1 MAIKR
6 RGGLGKGLDR
16 LIPNKS
22 AYSDSAKRKVSP
34 ENGVTTNHAEMA
46 PEEELKRKESLKN
59 NTENANSNPIQDNIE
74 YDLELKEKNTQYTE
88 VSEMQSDYVDDGSE
102 SESTSVESSPVNDL
116 EVIPEDESIESSNG
130 YLTSTD
136 KGVNNTESIDINS
149 NSAVAEEDDRY
160 VESINRENS
169 YSETAAGSTLGES
182 TNRGESVLIMKISSV
197 EPNRDQPRK
206 HFSEEGID
214 ELASSIK
221 QYGIIQ
227 PLLVQK
233 RDDYYEII
241 AGERRWR
248 AAMKAGLKEVPVIVK
263 DYSNREAVE
272 ISLIENIQ
280 REDLNPIEEALAY
293 DRLIQEFE
301 MTQEQVAGRVS
312 KSRSAVTNSLRLLK
326 LADDVRQMVIAGDIS
341 EGHARTLLGLPND
354 EMQRLLAER
363 IVKEKLSVRETE
375 KLVKKLTSNTP
386 KKTKARDYQKEAIL
400 GNLSEQLKIILG
412 TKVSITEKGKSK
424 GKIEI
429 EYYSDDEL
437 NRIFEMLQSLNKY

>member
-1 MAIKR
+1 MATKR
-6 RGGLGKGLDR
+6 RGGLGRGLDK

-22 AYSDSAKRKVSP
+22 AFSDSAKSKVSP
-34 ENGVTTNHAEMA
+34 DNGVKNTNAEMA
-46 PEEELKRKESLKN
+46 PEDSLIRNESQN
-59 NTENANSNPIQDNIE
+59 NDSEMAISEPIQEIME
-74 YDLELKEKNTQYTE
+74 EK
-88 VSEMQSDYVDDGSE
+88 SDSGNQLGSDII
-102 SESTSVESSPVNDL
+102 SSDKYADSND
-116 EVIPEDESIESSNG
+116 
-130 YLTSTD
+130 
-136 KGVNNTESIDINS
+136 
-149 NSAVAEEDDRY
+149 
-160 VESINRENS
+160 S
-169 YSETAAGSTLGES
+169 YSENEDEIASHTEDVDVSDSSSES
-182 TNRGESVLIMKISSV
+182 NDKGDSVLIMKISSV

-206 HFSEEGID
+206 HFSEEGIE

-233 RDDYYEII
+233 REDYYEII

-301 MTQEQVAGRVS
+301 LTQEQVAGRVS

-326 LADDVRQMVIAGDIS
+326 LVDDVRQMVIAGDIS
-341 EGHARTLLGLPND
+341 EGHARTLLGLPNE

-400 GNLSEQLKIILG
+400 GNLSEQLKVILG

-437 NRIFEMLQSLNKY
+437 NRIFEMLQSLKQY

>member
-6 RGGLGKGLDR
+6 RGGLGKGLDK

-22 AYSDSAKRKVSP
+22 AYSDSAKRKISP

-46 PEEELKRKESLKN
+46 SVEELKRKESQIN
-59 NTENANSNPIQDNIE
+59 DTENVKSNPIQENNE
-74 YDLELKEKNTQYTE
+74 YDLELKEKNTPDTE
-88 VSEMQSDYVDDGSE
+88 VGEMQANYAENGNEPE
-102 SESTSVESSPVNDL
+102 SFSVESSPVHDL

-136 KGVNNTESIDINS
+136 KGVNDTESIDINS

-160 VESINRENS
+160 AESIDSENL

-182 TNRGESVLIMKISSV
+182 TDRGESVLIMKISSV

-375 KLVKKLTSNTP
+375 KLVKKLTSNSP

>member
-1 MAIKR
+1 MATKR
-6 RGGLGKGLDR
+6 RGGLGRGLDK

-22 AYSDSAKRKVSP
+22 AFSDSAKSKVSP
-34 ENGVTTNHAEMA
+34 DNGVKNTNAEMA
-46 PEEELKRKESLKN
+46 PEDSLIRNESQN
-59 NTENANSNPIQDNIE
+59 NDSEMAISEPIQE
-74 YDLELKEKNTQYTE
+74 KMEEKLEPINQFG
-88 VSEMQSDYVDDGSE
+88 SDIISLDKYADS
-102 SESTSVESSPVNDL
+102 ND
-116 EVIPEDESIESSNG
+116 
-130 YLTSTD
+130 
-136 KGVNNTESIDINS
+136 
-149 NSAVAEEDDRY
+149 
-160 VESINRENS
+160 S
-169 YSETAAGSTLGES
+169 YSENEDEIASHTEDVDVSDSSSES
-182 TNRGESVLIMKISSV
+182 NDKGDSVLIMKISSV

-206 HFSEEGID
+206 HFSEEGIE

-233 RDDYYEII
+233 REDYYEII

-301 MTQEQVAGRVS
+301 LTQEQVAGRVS

-326 LADDVRQMVIAGDIS
+326 LVDDVRQMVIAGDIS
-341 EGHARTLLGLPND
+341 EGHARTLLGLPNE

-400 GNLSEQLKIILG
+400 GNLSEQLKVILG
-412 TKVSITEKGKSK
+412 TKVSITEKEKSK

-437 NRIFEMLQSLNKY
+437 NRIFEMLQSLKQY

>member
-437 NRIFEMLQSLNKY
+437 NRIFEMLQSLKEY

>member
-1 MAIKR
+1 MATKR
-6 RGGLGKGLDR
+6 RGGLGRGLDK

-22 AYSDSAKRKVSP
+22 AFSDSAKSKVSP
-34 ENGVTTNHAEMA
+34 DNGVKTTNTEMA
-46 PEEELKRKESLKN
+46 PEDSSIRNESQN
-59 NTENANSNPIQDNIE
+59 NDSEMAISEPIQEIME
-74 YDLELKEKNTQYTE
+74 EK
-88 VSEMQSDYVDDGSE
+88 SE
-102 SESTSVESSPVNDL
+102 SGNQLGSDMISSDK
-116 EVIPEDESIESSNG
+116 
-130 YLTSTD
+130 STD
-136 KGVNNTESIDINS
+136 S
-149 NSAVAEEDDRY
+149 ND
-160 VESINRENS
+160 S
-169 YSETAAGSTLGES
+169 YSETEDEIASSTEDVYDSSSES
-182 TNRGESVLIMKISSV
+182 NDKGDSVLIMKISSV

-206 HFSEEGID
+206 HFSEEGIE

-233 RDDYYEII
+233 REDYYEII

-301 MTQEQVAGRVS
+301 LTQEQVAGRVS

-341 EGHARTLLGLPND
+341 EGHARTLLGLPNE

-400 GNLSEQLKIILG
+400 GNLSEQLKVILG

-437 NRIFEMLQSLNKY
+437 NRIFEMLQSLKQY

>member
-1 MAIKR
+1 MATKR
-6 RGGLGKGLDR
+6 RGGLGRGLDK

-22 AYSDSAKRKVSP
+22 AFSDSAKSKVSP
-34 ENGVTTNHAEMA
+34 DNGVKTTNTEMA
-46 PEEELKRKESLKN
+46 PEDSSIRNESQN
-59 NTENANSNPIQDNIE
+59 NDSEMAISEPIQEIID
-74 YDLELKEKNTQYTE
+74 EK
-88 VSEMQSDYVDDGSE
+88 SE
-102 SESTSVESSPVNDL
+102 SGNQLGSDMISSDK
-116 EVIPEDESIESSNG
+116 
-130 YLTSTD
+130 STD
-136 KGVNNTESIDINS
+136 S
-149 NSAVAEEDDRY
+149 ND
-160 VESINRENS
+160 S
-169 YSETAAGSTLGES
+169 YSETEDEIASSTEDVDVYDSSLES
-182 TNRGESVLIMKISSV
+182 NDKGDSVLIMKISSV

-206 HFSEEGID
+206 HFSEEGIE

-233 RDDYYEII
+233 REDYYEII

-301 MTQEQVAGRVS
+301 LTQEQVAGRVS

-341 EGHARTLLGLPND
+341 EGHARTLLGLPNE

-400 GNLSEQLKIILG
+400 GNLSEQLKVILG

-437 NRIFEMLQSLNKY
+437 NRIFEMLQSLKQY

>member
-1 MAIKR
+1 MATKR
-6 RGGLGKGLDR
+6 RGGLGRGLDK

-22 AYSDSAKRKVSP
+22 AFSDSAKSTVSP
-34 ENGVTTNHAEMA
+34 DNGVKNTNAEMA
-46 PEEELKRKESLKN
+46 PEDSLIRNESQN
-59 NTENANSNPIQDNIE
+59 NDSEMAISEPIQE
-74 YDLELKEKNTQYTE
+74 KMEVKLEPINQFG
-88 VSEMQSDYVDDGSE
+88 SDII
-102 SESTSVESSPVNDL
+102 SSDKYADSND
-116 EVIPEDESIESSNG
+116 
-130 YLTSTD
+130 
-136 KGVNNTESIDINS
+136 
-149 NSAVAEEDDRY
+149 
-160 VESINRENS
+160 S
-169 YSETAAGSTLGES
+169 YSENEDEIASHTEDVDVSDSSSES
-182 TNRGESVLIMKISSV
+182 NDKGDSVLIMKISSV

-206 HFSEEGID
+206 HFSEEGIE

-233 RDDYYEII
+233 REDYYEII

-263 DYSNREAVE
+263 DYSNRESVE

-301 MTQEQVAGRVS
+301 LTQEQVAGRVS

-326 LADDVRQMVIAGDIS
+326 LVDDVRQMVIAGDIS
-341 EGHARTLLGLPND
+341 EGHARTLLGLPNE

-400 GNLSEQLKIILG
+400 GNLSEQLKVILG

-437 NRIFEMLQSLNKY
+437 NRIFEMLQSLKQY

>member
-1 MAIKR
+1 MATKR
-6 RGGLGKGLDR
+6 RGGLGRGLDK

-22 AYSDSAKRKVSP
+22 AFSDSAKSKVSP
-34 ENGVTTNHAEMA
+34 DNGVKNTNAEMA
-46 PEEELKRKESLKN
+46 PEDSLIRNESQN
-59 NTENANSNPIQDNIE
+59 NDSEMAISEPIQKKME
-74 YDLELKEKNTQYTE
+74 EKLEPINQFGSDIISSDKYADSNDSYSENEDEIASHTE
-88 VSEMQSDYVDDGSE
+88 EVDV
-102 SESTSVESSPVNDL
+102 SESTSESN
-116 EVIPEDESIESSNG
+116 
-130 YLTSTD
+130 D
-136 KGVNNTESIDINS
+136 KGD
-149 NSAVAEEDDRY
+149 
-160 VESINRENS
+160 
-169 YSETAAGSTLGES
+169 
-182 TNRGESVLIMKISSV
+182 SVLIMKISSV

-206 HFSEEGID
+206 HFSEEGIE

-233 RDDYYEII
+233 REDYYEII

-301 MTQEQVAGRVS
+301 LTQEQVAGRVS

-326 LADDVRQMVIAGDIS
+326 LVDDVRQMVIAGDIS
-341 EGHARTLLGLPND
+341 EGHARTLLGLPNE

-400 GNLSEQLKIILG
+400 GNLSEQLKVILG

-437 NRIFEMLQSLNKY
+437 NRIFEMLQSLKQY

>member
-1 MAIKR
+1 MATKR
-6 RGGLGKGLDR
+6 RGGLGRGLDK

-22 AYSDSAKRKVSP
+22 AFSDSAKSKVSP
-34 ENGVTTNHAEMA
+34 DNGVKNTNAEMA
-46 PEEELKRKESLKN
+46 PEDSLIRNESQN
-59 NTENANSNPIQDNIE
+59 NDSEMAISEPIQE
-74 YDLELKEKNTQYTE
+74 KMEEKLELINQFG
-88 VSEMQSDYVDDGSE
+88 SDII
-102 SESTSVESSPVNDL
+102 SSDKYADSND
-116 EVIPEDESIESSNG
+116 
-130 YLTSTD
+130 
-136 KGVNNTESIDINS
+136 
-149 NSAVAEEDDRY
+149 
-160 VESINRENS
+160 S
-169 YSETAAGSTLGES
+169 YSENEDEIASHTEDVDVSDSTSES
-182 TNRGESVLIMKISSV
+182 NDKGDSVLIMKISSV

-206 HFSEEGID
+206 HFSEEGIE

-301 MTQEQVAGRVS
+301 LTQEQVAGRVS

-326 LADDVRQMVIAGDIS
+326 LVDDVRQMVIAGDIS
-341 EGHARTLLGLPND
+341 EGHARTLLGLPNE

-400 GNLSEQLKIILG
+400 GNLSEQLKVILG

-437 NRIFEMLQSLNKY
+437 NRIFEMLQSLKQY

>member
-1 MAIKR
+1 MAVKR
-6 RGGLGKGLDR
+6 RGGLGKGLDS
-16 LIPNKS
+16 LIRDKS
-22 AYSDSAKRKVSP
+22 TLSDSAKKKNSSDEKQNIEKSKMDSQMAVERKQIQNNEPKTP
-34 ENGVTTNHAEMA
+34 ENDTNKEIINENMDLNA
-46 PEEELKRKESLKN
+46 PNDNFREPDSIQENISV
-59 NTENANSNPIQDNIE
+59 NTENEPQSSADVNPDVTGEVTVTNEDTI
-74 YDLELKEKNTQYTE
+74 E
-88 VSEMQSDYVDDGSE
+88 VSTVSE
-102 SESTSVESSPVNDL
+102 TEEPVNTD
-116 EVIPEDESIESSNG
+116 DSIEEVKTSDSDSS
-130 YLTSTD
+130 
-136 KGVNNTESIDINS
+136 
-149 NSAVAEEDDRY
+149 EEIKSSDELEKKD
-160 VESINRENS
+160 
-169 YSETAAGSTLGES
+169 
-182 TNRGESVLIMKISSV
+182 SVLTMKISLV

-206 HFSEEGID
+206 HFSEEGIE

-233 RDDYYEII
+233 HDDYYEII

-263 DYSNREAVE
+263 DYTSREAVE

-301 MTQEQVAGRVS
+301 LTQEQVAGRVS
-312 KSRSAVTNSLRLLK
+312 KSRSSVTNSLRLLK
-326 LADDVRQMVIAGDIS
+326 LADDVRQMVISGDLS
-341 EGHARTLLGLPND
+341 EGHARTLLGLPNE
-354 EMQRLLAER
+354 EMQTLLAER
-363 IVKEKLSVRETE
+363 IIKEKLSVRDTE
-375 KLVKKLTSNTP
+375 KLVKKLTSTTP

-400 GNLSEQLKIILG
+400 GNLSEQLKVILG

-437 NRIFEMLQSLNKY
+437 NRIFEMLQSLG

>member
-1 MAIKR
+1 MAVKR
-6 RGGLGKGLDR
+6 RGGLGRGLDK

-22 AYSDSAKRKVSP
+22 AFSDSVKSKVSP
-34 ENGVTTNHAEMA
+34 DNGVKTANAEMA
-46 PEEELKRKESLKN
+46 PEDSLIRNESQNNEPEMVISEPIPEKMEEKLEP
-59 NTENANSNPIQDNIE
+59 SNQSGSDMIS
-74 YDLELKEKNTQYTE
+74 
-88 VSEMQSDYVDDGSE
+88 SEMPTDS
-102 SESTSVESSPVNDL
+102 ND
-116 EVIPEDESIESSNG
+116 
-130 YLTSTD
+130 
-136 KGVNNTESIDINS
+136 
-149 NSAVAEEDDRY
+149 
-160 VESINRENS
+160 S
-169 YSETAAGSTLGES
+169 YSETEDES
-182 TNRGESVLIMKISSV
+182 VSHTEDVNDSSSESNDKGDSVLIMKISSV
-197 EPNRDQPRK
+197 EPNRNQPRK
-206 HFSEEGID
+206 HFSEEGIE

-233 RDDYYEII
+233 REDYYEII

-301 MTQEQVAGRVS
+301 LTQEQVAGRVS

-341 EGHARTLLGLPND
+341 EGHARTLLGLPNE

>member
-1 MAIKR
+1 MAAKR
-6 RGGLGKGLDR
+6 RGGLGKGLDS
-16 LIPNKS
+16 LIRDKS
-22 AYSDSAKRKVSP
+22 SLSDSSKNKTSSTKTPKESKSQADLETEIKHKNVPKIGSDV
-34 ENGVTTNHAEMA
+34 ENNIHNDSTNGVNPEIELQNGNNNGNKMEVNFNTSETISVSDTAPKSDYYFDFETDKNSENNFSPVSKDAESEDEFSSVKIDSEA
-46 PEEELKRKESLKN
+46 EK
-59 NTENANSNPIQDNIE
+59 
-74 YDLELKEKNTQYTE
+74 DLEAYNASYISNTPAWEAKKEE
-88 VSEMQSDYVDDGSE
+88 VSENE
-102 SESTSVESSPVNDL
+102 
-116 EVIPEDESIESSNG
+116 
-130 YLTSTD
+130 
-136 KGVNNTESIDINS
+136 KGD
-149 NSAVAEEDDRY
+149 
-160 VESINRENS
+160 
-169 YSETAAGSTLGES
+169 
-182 TNRGESVLIMKISSV
+182 SVLIMKISSV
-197 EPNRDQPRK
+197 EPNREQPRK
-206 HFSEEGID
+206 HFSEEGIE

-326 LADDVRQMVIAGDIS
+326 LDAEVRQMVISGELS
-341 EGHARTLLGLPND
+341 EGHARTLLGLPNE
-354 EMQRLLAER
+354 EMQKLLADR
-363 IVKEKLSVRETE
+363 IIKEKLSVRDTE
-375 KLVKKLTSNTP
+375 KLVKKLTTNTQR
-386 KKTKARDYQKEAIL
+386 KQKTRDYQKEAIL
-400 GNLSEQLKIILG
+400 ENLSEQLKVILG

-437 NRIFEMLQSLNKY
+437 NRIFEILQSVRKIEY

>member
-263 DYSNREAVE
+263 DYTNREAVE

-437 NRIFEMLQSLNKY
+437 NRIFEMLQSLKEY

>member
-1 MAIKR
+1 MAVKR
-6 RGGLGKGLDR
+6 RGGLGRGLDK

-22 AYSDSAKRKVSP
+22 AFSDSVKSKVSP
-34 ENGVTTNHAEMA
+34 DNGVKTANAETAPEDSLIRNESQNNDSEMA
-46 PEEELKRKESLKN
+46 ISE
-59 NTENANSNPIQDNIE
+59 PIQE
-74 YDLELKEKNTQYTE
+74 KMEEKLEPSNQSGSNMIS
-88 VSEMQSDYVDDGSE
+88 SEM
-102 SESTSVESSPVNDL
+102 
-116 EVIPEDESIESSNG
+116 
-130 YLTSTD
+130 STD
-136 KGVNNTESIDINS
+136 S
-149 NSAVAEEDDRY
+149 ND
-160 VESINRENS
+160 S
-169 YSETAAGSTLGES
+169 YSETEDES
-182 TNRGESVLIMKISSV
+182 ASHTEGVDVNDSSSESNDKGDSVLIMKISSV

-206 HFSEEGID
+206 HFSEEGIE

-233 RDDYYEII
+233 REDYYEII

-301 MTQEQVAGRVS
+301 LTQEQVAGRVS

-341 EGHARTLLGLPND
+341 EGHARTLLGLPNE

>member
-1 MAIKR
+1 MATKR
-6 RGGLGKGLDR
+6 RGGLGRGLDK

-22 AYSDSAKRKVSP
+22 AFSDSAKSKVSP
-34 ENGVTTNHAEMA
+34 DNGVKTANAEMA
-46 PEEELKRKESLKN
+46 PEDSLIRNESQNNEPEMVISEPIPEKMEEKLEP
-59 NTENANSNPIQDNIE
+59 SNQSGSDMIS
-74 YDLELKEKNTQYTE
+74 
-88 VSEMQSDYVDDGSE
+88 SEMPTDS
-102 SESTSVESSPVNDL
+102 ND
-116 EVIPEDESIESSNG
+116 
-130 YLTSTD
+130 
-136 KGVNNTESIDINS
+136 
-149 NSAVAEEDDRY
+149 
-160 VESINRENS
+160 S
-169 YSETAAGSTLGES
+169 YSETEDES
-182 TNRGESVLIMKISSV
+182 VSHTEDVNDSSSESNDKGDSVLIMKISSV

-206 HFSEEGID
+206 HFSEEGIE

-233 RDDYYEII
+233 REDYYEII

-301 MTQEQVAGRVS
+301 LTQEQVAGRVS

-341 EGHARTLLGLPND
+341 EGHARTLLGLPNE

>member
-1 MAIKR
+1 MATKR
-6 RGGLGKGLDR
+6 RGGLGRGLDK

-22 AYSDSAKRKVSP
+22 AFSDSAKSKVSP
-34 ENGVTTNHAEMA
+34 DNGVKTMNSETA
-46 PEEELKRKESLKN
+46 PEDSSIRNESQN
-59 NTENANSNPIQDNIE
+59 NESEMVISEPIQEKLDEN
-74 YDLELKEKNTQYTE
+74 LELSNGYDADMIFPDE
-88 VSEMQSDYVDDGSE
+88 SASE
-102 SESTSVESSPVNDL
+102 SIHSSESA
-116 EVIPEDESIESSNG
+116 DESISYTEDIVVNDTYSE
-130 YLTSTD
+130 STD
-136 KGVNNTESIDINS
+136 KGD
-149 NSAVAEEDDRY
+149 
-160 VESINRENS
+160 
-169 YSETAAGSTLGES
+169 
-182 TNRGESVLIMKISSV
+182 SVLIMKISSV

-206 HFSEEGID
+206 HFSEEGIE

-301 MTQEQVAGRVS
+301 LTQEQVAGRVS

-326 LADDVRQMVIAGDIS
+326 LADEVRQMVIAGDIS
-341 EGHARTLLGLPND
+341 EGHARTLLGLPNE

-386 KKTKARDYQKEAIL
+386 KKAKSRDYQKEAIL
-400 GNLSEQLKIILG
+400 GNLSEQLKVILG

-437 NRIFEMLQSLNKY
+437 NRIFEMLQSLRQY

>member
-1 MAIKR
+1 MAVKR
-6 RGGLGKGLDR
+6 RGGLGRGLDK

-22 AYSDSAKRKVSP
+22 AFSDSVKSKVSP
-34 ENGVTTNHAEMA
+34 DNGVKTANAETAPEDSLIRNESQNSDSEMA
-46 PEEELKRKESLKN
+46 ISE
-59 NTENANSNPIQDNIE
+59 PIQE
-74 YDLELKEKNTQYTE
+74 KMEEKLEPSNQSGSDMIS
-88 VSEMQSDYVDDGSE
+88 SEM
-102 SESTSVESSPVNDL
+102 
-116 EVIPEDESIESSNG
+116 
-130 YLTSTD
+130 STD
-136 KGVNNTESIDINS
+136 S
-149 NSAVAEEDDRY
+149 ND
-160 VESINRENS
+160 S
-169 YSETAAGSTLGES
+169 YSETEDES
-182 TNRGESVLIMKISSV
+182 ASHTEGVDVNDSSSESNDKGDSVLIMKISSV

-206 HFSEEGID
+206 HFSEEGIE

-233 RDDYYEII
+233 REDYYEII

-301 MTQEQVAGRVS
+301 LTQEQVAGRVS

-341 EGHARTLLGLPND
+341 EGHARTLLGLPNE

>member
-1 MAIKR
+1 MATKR
-6 RGGLGKGLDR
+6 RGGLGRGLDK

-22 AYSDSAKRKVSP
+22 AFSDSAKSKVSP
-34 ENGVTTNHAEMA
+34 DNGVKTTNTEMA
-46 PEEELKRKESLKN
+46 PEDSSIRNESQN
-59 NTENANSNPIQDNIE
+59 NDSEMAISEPIQEIME
-74 YDLELKEKNTQYTE
+74 EK
-88 VSEMQSDYVDDGSE
+88 SE
-102 SESTSVESSPVNDL
+102 SGNQLGSDMISSDK
-116 EVIPEDESIESSNG
+116 
-130 YLTSTD
+130 STD
-136 KGVNNTESIDINS
+136 S
-149 NSAVAEEDDRY
+149 ND
-160 VESINRENS
+160 S
-169 YSETAAGSTLGES
+169 YSETEDEIASSTEDVDVYDSSLEFNDKGD
-182 TNRGESVLIMKISSV
+182 SVLIMKISSV

-206 HFSEEGID
+206 HFSEEGIE

-233 RDDYYEII
+233 REDYYEII

-301 MTQEQVAGRVS
+301 LTQEQVAGRVS

-341 EGHARTLLGLPND
+341 EGHARTLLGLPNE

-400 GNLSEQLKIILG
+400 GNLSEQLKVILG

-437 NRIFEMLQSLNKY
+437 NRIFEMLQSLKQY

>member
-1 MAIKR
+1 MATKR
-6 RGGLGKGLDR
+6 RGGLGRGLDK

-22 AYSDSAKRKVSP
+22 AFSDSAKSKVSP
-34 ENGVTTNHAEMA
+34 DNGVKNTNAEMA
-46 PEEELKRKESLKN
+46 PEDSLIRNESQN
-59 NTENANSNPIQDNIE
+59 NDSEMAISEPIQE
-74 YDLELKEKNTQYTE
+74 KMEEKLEPINQFG
-88 VSEMQSDYVDDGSE
+88 SDII
-102 SESTSVESSPVNDL
+102 SSDKYADSND
-116 EVIPEDESIESSNG
+116 
-130 YLTSTD
+130 
-136 KGVNNTESIDINS
+136 
-149 NSAVAEEDDRY
+149 
-160 VESINRENS
+160 S
-169 YSETAAGSTLGES
+169 YSENEDEIASHTEDVDVSDSTSES
-182 TNRGESVLIMKISSV
+182 NDKGDSVLIMKISSV

-206 HFSEEGID
+206 HFSEEGIE

-233 RDDYYEII
+233 REDYYEII

-301 MTQEQVAGRVS
+301 LTQEQVAGRVS

-326 LADDVRQMVIAGDIS
+326 LVDDVRQMVIAGDIS
-341 EGHARTLLGLPND
+341 EGHARTLLGLPNE

-400 GNLSEQLKIILG
+400 GNLSEQLKVILG

-437 NRIFEMLQSLNKY
+437 NRIFEMLQSLKQY

>member
-1 MAIKR
+1 MATKR
-6 RGGLGKGLDR
+6 RGGLGRGLDK

-22 AYSDSAKRKVSP
+22 AFSDSAKSKVSP
-34 ENGVTTNHAEMA
+34 DNGVKNTNAEMA
-46 PEEELKRKESLKN
+46 PEDSLIRNESQN
-59 NTENANSNPIQDNIE
+59 NDSEMAISEPIQE
-74 YDLELKEKNTQYTE
+74 KMEEKLEPISQFG
-88 VSEMQSDYVDDGSE
+88 SDII
-102 SESTSVESSPVNDL
+102 SSDKYADSND
-116 EVIPEDESIESSNG
+116 
-130 YLTSTD
+130 
-136 KGVNNTESIDINS
+136 
-149 NSAVAEEDDRY
+149 
-160 VESINRENS
+160 S
-169 YSETAAGSTLGES
+169 YSENEDEIASHTEDVDVSDSTSES
-182 TNRGESVLIMKISSV
+182 NDKGDSVLIMKISSV

-206 HFSEEGID
+206 HFSEEGIE

-233 RDDYYEII
+233 REDYYEII

-301 MTQEQVAGRVS
+301 LTQEQVAGRVS

-326 LADDVRQMVIAGDIS
+326 LVDDVRQMVIAGDIS
-341 EGHARTLLGLPND
+341 EGHARTLLGLPNE

-400 GNLSEQLKIILG
+400 GNLSEQLKVILG

-437 NRIFEMLQSLNKY
+437 NRIFEMLQSLKQY

>member
-1 MAIKR
+1 MAVKR
-6 RGGLGKGLDR
+6 RGGLGRGLDK

-22 AYSDSAKRKVSP
+22 AFSDSVKSKVSP
-34 ENGVTTNHAEMA
+34 DNGVKTANAEMA
-46 PEEELKRKESLKN
+46 PEDSLIRNESQNNEPEMVISEPIPEKMEEKLEP
-59 NTENANSNPIQDNIE
+59 SNQSGSDMIS
-74 YDLELKEKNTQYTE
+74 
-88 VSEMQSDYVDDGSE
+88 SEMPTDS
-102 SESTSVESSPVNDL
+102 ND
-116 EVIPEDESIESSNG
+116 
-130 YLTSTD
+130 
-136 KGVNNTESIDINS
+136 
-149 NSAVAEEDDRY
+149 
-160 VESINRENS
+160 S
-169 YSETAAGSTLGES
+169 YSETEDES
-182 TNRGESVLIMKISSV
+182 VSHTEDVNDSSSESNDKGDSVLIMKISSV

-206 HFSEEGID
+206 HFSEEGIE

-233 RDDYYEII
+233 REDYYEII

-301 MTQEQVAGRVS
+301 LTQEQVAGRVS

-341 EGHARTLLGLPND
+341 EGHARTLLGLPNE

-437 NRIFEMLQSLNKY
+437 NRIFEMLQSLKEY

>member
-1 MAIKR
+1 MATKR
-6 RGGLGKGLDR
+6 RGGLGRGLDK

-22 AYSDSAKRKVSP
+22 AFSDFAKSTVSP
-34 ENGVTTNHAEMA
+34 DNGVKNTNAEMA
-46 PEEELKRKESLKN
+46 PEDSLIRNESQN
-59 NTENANSNPIQDNIE
+59 NDSEMAISEPIQE
-74 YDLELKEKNTQYTE
+74 KMEEKLEPINQFG
-88 VSEMQSDYVDDGSE
+88 SDII
-102 SESTSVESSPVNDL
+102 SSDKYADSND
-116 EVIPEDESIESSNG
+116 
-130 YLTSTD
+130 
-136 KGVNNTESIDINS
+136 
-149 NSAVAEEDDRY
+149 
-160 VESINRENS
+160 S
-169 YSETAAGSTLGES
+169 YSENEDEIASHTEDVDVSDSSSES
-182 TNRGESVLIMKISSV
+182 NDKGDSVLIMKISSV

-206 HFSEEGID
+206 HFSEEGIE

-233 RDDYYEII
+233 REDYYEII

-301 MTQEQVAGRVS
+301 LTQEQVAGRVS

-326 LADDVRQMVIAGDIS
+326 LVDDVRQMVIAGDIS
-341 EGHARTLLGLPND
+341 EGHARTLLGLPNE

-400 GNLSEQLKIILG
+400 GNLSEQLKVILG

-437 NRIFEMLQSLNKY
+437 NRIFEMLQSLKQY

>member
-1 MAIKR
+1 MATKR
-6 RGGLGKGLDR
+6 RGGLGRGLDK

-22 AYSDSAKRKVSP
+22 AFSDSAKSKVSP
-34 ENGVTTNHAEMA
+34 DNGEKNTNAEMA
-46 PEEELKRKESLKN
+46 PEDSLIRNESQN
-59 NTENANSNPIQDNIE
+59 NDSEMAISEPIQE
-74 YDLELKEKNTQYTE
+74 KMEEKLEPINQFG
-88 VSEMQSDYVDDGSE
+88 SDII
-102 SESTSVESSPVNDL
+102 SSDKYADSND
-116 EVIPEDESIESSNG
+116 
-130 YLTSTD
+130 
-136 KGVNNTESIDINS
+136 
-149 NSAVAEEDDRY
+149 
-160 VESINRENS
+160 S
-169 YSETAAGSTLGES
+169 YSENEDEIASHTEDVDVSDSSSES
-182 TNRGESVLIMKISSV
+182 NDKGDSVLIMKISSV

-206 HFSEEGID
+206 HFSEEGIE

-233 RDDYYEII
+233 REDYYEII

-301 MTQEQVAGRVS
+301 LTQEQVAGRVS

-326 LADDVRQMVIAGDIS
+326 LVDNVRQMVIAGDIS
-341 EGHARTLLGLPND
+341 EGHARTLLGLPNE

-386 KKTKARDYQKEAIL
+386 KKTKSRDYQKEAIL
-400 GNLSEQLKIILG
+400 GNLSEQLKVILG

-437 NRIFEMLQSLNKY
+437 NRIFEMLQSLKQY

>member
-1 MAIKR
+1 MATKR
-6 RGGLGKGLDR
+6 RGGLGRGLDK

-22 AYSDSAKRKVSP
+22 AFSDSAKSKVSP
-34 ENGVTTNHAEMA
+34 DNGEKNTNAEMA
-46 PEEELKRKESLKN
+46 PEDSLIRNESQN
-59 NTENANSNPIQDNIE
+59 NDSEMAISEPIQE
-74 YDLELKEKNTQYTE
+74 KMEEKLEPINQFG
-88 VSEMQSDYVDDGSE
+88 SDII
-102 SESTSVESSPVNDL
+102 SSDKSADSND
-116 EVIPEDESIESSNG
+116 
-130 YLTSTD
+130 
-136 KGVNNTESIDINS
+136 
-149 NSAVAEEDDRY
+149 
-160 VESINRENS
+160 S
-169 YSETAAGSTLGES
+169 YSENEDEIASHTEDVDVSDSTSES
-182 TNRGESVLIMKISSV
+182 NDKGDSVLIMKISSV

-206 HFSEEGID
+206 HFSEEGIE

-233 RDDYYEII
+233 REDYYEII

-301 MTQEQVAGRVS
+301 LTQEQVAGRVS

-326 LADDVRQMVIAGDIS
+326 LVDDVRQMVIAGDIS
-341 EGHARTLLGLPND
+341 EGHARTLLGLPNE

-400 GNLSEQLKIILG
+400 GNLSEQLKVILG

-437 NRIFEMLQSLNKY
+437 NRIFEMLQSLKQY

>member
-1 MAIKR
+1 MAVKR
-6 RGGLGKGLDR
+6 RGGLGRGLDK

-22 AYSDSAKRKVSP
+22 AFSDSVKSKVSP
-34 ENGVTTNHAEMA
+34 DNGVKTANAEMA
-46 PEEELKRKESLKN
+46 PEDSLIRNESQNNEPEMVISEPIPEKMEEKLEP
-59 NTENANSNPIQDNIE
+59 SNQSGSDMIS
-74 YDLELKEKNTQYTE
+74 
-88 VSEMQSDYVDDGSE
+88 SEMPTDS
-102 SESTSVESSPVNDL
+102 ND
-116 EVIPEDESIESSNG
+116 
-130 YLTSTD
+130 
-136 KGVNNTESIDINS
+136 
-149 NSAVAEEDDRY
+149 
-160 VESINRENS
+160 S
-169 YSETAAGSTLGES
+169 YSETEDES
-182 TNRGESVLIMKISSV
+182 VSHTEDVNDSSSESNDKGDSVLIIKISSV

-206 HFSEEGID
+206 HFSEEGIE

-233 RDDYYEII
+233 REDYYEII

-301 MTQEQVAGRVS
+301 LTQEQVAGRVS

-341 EGHARTLLGLPND
+341 EGHARTLLGLPNE

>member
-1 MAIKR
+1 MAVKR
-6 RGGLGKGLDR
+6 RGGLGRGLDK

-22 AYSDSAKRKVSP
+22 AFSDSVKSKVSP
-34 ENGVTTNHAEMA
+34 DNGVKTANAEMA
-46 PEEELKRKESLKN
+46 PEDSLIRNESQNNEPEMVISEPIPEKMEEKLE
-59 NTENANSNPIQDNIE
+59 TSNQSGSDMIS
-74 YDLELKEKNTQYTE
+74 
-88 VSEMQSDYVDDGSE
+88 SEMPTDS
-102 SESTSVESSPVNDL
+102 ND
-116 EVIPEDESIESSNG
+116 
-130 YLTSTD
+130 
-136 KGVNNTESIDINS
+136 
-149 NSAVAEEDDRY
+149 
-160 VESINRENS
+160 S
-169 YSETAAGSTLGES
+169 YSETEDES
-182 TNRGESVLIMKISSV
+182 VSHTEDVNDSSSESNDKGDSVLIMKISSV

-206 HFSEEGID
+206 HFSEEGIE

-233 RDDYYEII
+233 REDYYEII

-301 MTQEQVAGRVS
+301 LTQEQVAGRVS

-341 EGHARTLLGLPND
+341 EGHARTLLGLPNE

>member
-1 MAIKR
+1 MAVKR
-6 RGGLGKGLDR
+6 RGGLGRGLDK

-22 AYSDSAKRKVSP
+22 AFSDSVKSKVSP
-34 ENGVTTNHAEMA
+34 DNGVKTANAEMA
-46 PEEELKRKESLKN
+46 PEDSLIRNESQNNEPEMVISEPIPEKMEEKLEP
-59 NTENANSNPIQDNIE
+59 SNQSGSDMIS
-74 YDLELKEKNTQYTE
+74 
-88 VSEMQSDYVDDGSE
+88 SEMPTDS
-102 SESTSVESSPVNDL
+102 ND
-116 EVIPEDESIESSNG
+116 
-130 YLTSTD
+130 
-136 KGVNNTESIDINS
+136 
-149 NSAVAEEDDRY
+149 
-160 VESINRENS
+160 S
-169 YSETAAGSTLGES
+169 YSETEDES
-182 TNRGESVLIMKISSV
+182 VSHTEDVNDSSSESNDKGDSVLIMKISSV

-206 HFSEEGID
+206 HFSEEGIE

-233 RDDYYEII
+233 REDYYEII

-301 MTQEQVAGRVS
+301 LTQEEVAGRVS

-341 EGHARTLLGLPND
+341 EGHARTLLGLPNE

>member
-6 RGGLGKGLDR
+6 RGGLGKGLDK

-34 ENGVTTNHAEMA
+34 ENGVIINHAETA
-46 PEEELKRKESLKN
+46 PEEELKRNKSQINDAESVKN
-59 NTENANSNPIQDNIE
+59 DPIQENNE
-74 YDLELKEKNTQYTE
+74 YDLELKEKNIQGPE
-88 VSEMQSDYVDDGSE
+88 VSGMQANYAVIGSDSE
-102 SESTSVESSPVNDL
+102 SFSEESSPADNSKVM
-116 EVIPEDESIESSNG
+116 PEDEYIDSSIGHLS
-130 YLTSTD
+130 STD
-136 KGVNNTESIDINS
+136 EGVNNRESIDIDNS
-149 NSAVAEEDDRY
+149 NSTLAEGDIHA
-160 VESINRENS
+160 ESIDSESS
-169 YSETAAGSTLGES
+169 YSETAVGSTLGEA
-182 TNRGESVLIMKISSV
+182 TDKGESVLIMKISSV

-341 EGHARTLLGLPND
+341 EGHARTILGLPND

>member
-1 MAIKR
+1 MAAKR
-6 RGGLGKGLDR
+6 RGGLGKGLDS
-16 LIPNKS
+16 LIRDKSSLSDSSKNKTSS
-22 AYSDSAKRKVSP
+22 AKTPKESKSQADLETKIKDKNVPEIGSDVENNIHNDSTNGVNPKIELQNGNNNGNEMKVNSNTSETISVSDTAPKSDYYSDFETDNDSENNFSPVLKGAESEDESSSVKIDSEAEKDSEAYNASYISNTPAWEAK
-34 ENGVTTNHAEMA
+34 
-46 PEEELKRKESLKN
+46 KE
-59 NTENANSNPIQDNIE
+59 
-74 YDLELKEKNTQYTE
+74 E
-88 VSEMQSDYVDDGSE
+88 VSENE
-102 SESTSVESSPVNDL
+102 
-116 EVIPEDESIESSNG
+116 
-130 YLTSTD
+130 
-136 KGVNNTESIDINS
+136 KGD
-149 NSAVAEEDDRY
+149 
-160 VESINRENS
+160 
-169 YSETAAGSTLGES
+169 
-182 TNRGESVLIMKISSV
+182 SVLIMKISSV
-197 EPNRDQPRK
+197 EPNREQPRK
-206 HFSEEGID
+206 HFSEEGIE

-326 LADDVRQMVIAGDIS
+326 LDAEVRQMVIAGELS
-341 EGHARTLLGLPND
+341 EGHARTLLGLPNE
-354 EMQRLLAER
+354 EMQKLLADR
-363 IVKEKLSVRETE
+363 IIKEKLSVRDTE
-375 KLVKKLTSNTP
+375 KLVKKLTTNTQR
-386 KKTKARDYQKEAIL
+386 KQKTRDYQKEAIL
-400 GNLSEQLKIILG
+400 ENLSEQLKVILG

-437 NRIFEMLQSLNKY
+437 NRIFEILQSVRKIEY

>member
-1 MAIKR
+1 MAVKR
-6 RGGLGKGLDR
+6 RGGLGRGLDK

-22 AYSDSAKRKVSP
+22 AFSDSVKSKVSP
-34 ENGVTTNHAEMA
+34 DNGVKTANAEMA
-46 PEEELKRKESLKN
+46 PEDSLIRNESQN
-59 NTENANSNPIQDNIE
+59 NEPEMVISEPIQE
-74 YDLELKEKNTQYTE
+74 KMEEKLEPSNQSGSDMIS
-88 VSEMQSDYVDDGSE
+88 SEMPTDS
-102 SESTSVESSPVNDL
+102 ND
-116 EVIPEDESIESSNG
+116 
-130 YLTSTD
+130 
-136 KGVNNTESIDINS
+136 
-149 NSAVAEEDDRY
+149 
-160 VESINRENS
+160 S
-169 YSETAAGSTLGES
+169 YSETEDES
-182 TNRGESVLIMKISSV
+182 VSHTEDVNDSSSESNDKGDSVLIMKISSV

-206 HFSEEGID
+206 HFSEEGIE
-214 ELASSIK
+214 ELASSIE

-233 RDDYYEII
+233 REDYYEII

-301 MTQEQVAGRVS
+301 LTQEQVAGRVS

-341 EGHARTLLGLPND
+341 EGHARTLLGLPNE

>member
-1 MAIKR
+1 MATKR
-6 RGGLGKGLDR
+6 RGGLGRGLDK

-22 AYSDSAKRKVSP
+22 AFSDSAKSKVSP
-34 ENGVTTNHAEMA
+34 DNGVKTTNTEMA
-46 PEEELKRKESLKN
+46 PEDSSIRNESQN
-59 NTENANSNPIQDNIE
+59 NDSEMAISEPIQEIME
-74 YDLELKEKNTQYTE
+74 EK
-88 VSEMQSDYVDDGSE
+88 SE
-102 SESTSVESSPVNDL
+102 SGNQLGSDMISSDK
-116 EVIPEDESIESSNG
+116 
-130 YLTSTD
+130 STD
-136 KGVNNTESIDINS
+136 S
-149 NSAVAEEDDRY
+149 ND
-160 VESINRENS
+160 S
-169 YSETAAGSTLGES
+169 YSETEDEIASSTEDVDVYDSSLES
-182 TNRGESVLIMKISSV
+182 NDKGDSVLIMKISSV

-206 HFSEEGID
+206 HFSEEGIE

-233 RDDYYEII
+233 REDYYEII

-301 MTQEQVAGRVS
+301 LTQEQVAGRVS

-341 EGHARTLLGLPND
+341 EGHARTLLGLPNE

-400 GNLSEQLKIILG
+400 GNLSEQLKVILG

-437 NRIFEMLQSLNKY
+437 NRIFEMLQSLKEY

>member
-88 VSEMQSDYVDDGSE
+88 VSEMQSDYVDNGSE

>member
-1 MAIKR
+1 MAVKR
-6 RGGLGKGLDR
+6 RGGLGRGLDK

-22 AYSDSAKRKVSP
+22 AFSDSVKSKVSP
-34 ENGVTTNHAEMA
+34 DNGVKTANA
-46 PEEELKRKESLKN
+46 ESLIRNESQN
-59 NTENANSNPIQDNIE
+59 NEPEMVISEPIPEKMEEKLEPSNQSGSDMIS
-74 YDLELKEKNTQYTE
+74 
-88 VSEMQSDYVDDGSE
+88 SEMPTDS
-102 SESTSVESSPVNDL
+102 ND
-116 EVIPEDESIESSNG
+116 
-130 YLTSTD
+130 
-136 KGVNNTESIDINS
+136 
-149 NSAVAEEDDRY
+149 
-160 VESINRENS
+160 S
-169 YSETAAGSTLGES
+169 YSETEDES
-182 TNRGESVLIMKISSV
+182 VSHTEDVNDSSSESNDKGDSVLIMKISSV

-206 HFSEEGID
+206 HFSEEGIE

-233 RDDYYEII
+233 REDYYEII

-301 MTQEQVAGRVS
+301 LTQEQVAGRVS

-341 EGHARTLLGLPND
+341 EGHARTLLGLPNE